1 MNIVNHKGTVTLETD
16 RLVLRKYKITD
27 ADDMFNNWATREN
40 VTRYLTWTPY
50 TNVDDVKCFLNY
62 CISQY
67 DNEENYNWCIE
78 LKENSQAI
86 GSISVV
92 SLRNDIDEASVGY
105 CLGEDYWHKGI
116 MTEAFTKVIDF
127 LFNEIGVNRIEATHD
142 TRNPNSG
149 KVMAKCGLLYE
160 GTRKQGAV
168 NVSGICDSVI
178 YGLTK
183 EDYKKKCN
191 GRNFS

>member
-1 MNIVNHKGTVTLETD
+1 MNHKGTVTLETE

-27 ADDMFNNWATREN
+27 AEDMYSNWATSEN
-40 VTRYLTWTPY
+40 VTRYLTWKPY
-50 TNVDDVKCFLNY
+50 TNIEDVKSFLNY
-62 CISQY
+62 CIGQY
-67 DNEENYNWCIE
+67 DNDETYNWCIE
-78 LKENSQAI
+78 LKENNQAI

-92 SLRNDIDEASVGY
+92 GVRNDIDEASVGY
-105 CLGEDYWHKGI
+105 CLSESYWHKGI

-127 LFNEIGVNRIEATHD
+127 LFNQVNVNRIEATHD
-142 TRNPNSG
+142 AKNPNSG

-160 GTRKQGAV
+160 GTRKQGAI

-183 EDYKKKCN
+183 SDYKKN
-191 GRNFS
+191 L

>member
-1 MNIVNHKGTVTLETD
+1 MNNKGTVTLETE
-16 RLVLRKYKITD
+16 RLILRKYSIND
-27 ADDMFNNWATREN
+27 AKDMFNNWATNEN

-50 TNVDDVKCFLNY
+50 TNIDDVKCFLNY

-67 DNEENYNWCIE
+67 DNDETYNWCIE
-78 LKENSQAI
+78 FKDNHQAI

-92 SLRNDIDEASVGY
+92 CLRDDINEASIGY
-105 CLGEDYWHKGI
+105 CLGEDYWRKGI
-116 MTEAFTKVIDF
+116 MTEAFKKVIDF
-127 LFNEIGVNRIEATHD
+127 LFNEVGVNRIEATHD
-142 TRNPNSG
+142 VNNPNSG

-168 NVSGICDSVI
+168 NISGICDSVI

-183 EDYKKKCN
+183 EDYKKK
-191 GRNFS
+191 